1 MKIIEH
7 KCKEC
12 MYFSDEYDKYVCYKD
27 KLPTLLV
34 SEDGGCMEL
43 VAMGSYKEQLLERA
57 KIEGI
62 EL

>member
-1 MKIIEH
+1 MKIIQH

-12 MYFSDEYDKYVCYKD
+12 RFFSDEYDKYVCYKD

-43 VAMGSYKEQLLERA
+43 VEYSQIKSDKLED
-57 KIEGI
+57 
-62 EL
+62 